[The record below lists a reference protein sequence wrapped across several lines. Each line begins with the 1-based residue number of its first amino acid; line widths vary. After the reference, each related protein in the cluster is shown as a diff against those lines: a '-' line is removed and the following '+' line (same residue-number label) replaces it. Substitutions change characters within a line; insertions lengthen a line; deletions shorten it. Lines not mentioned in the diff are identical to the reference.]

1 MMKLGMHVD
10 NWRHLDVSYQVPCEF
25 AKDHGLKYVEFGT
38 IDGDYFIQALGYNPH
53 IPLHSDPL
61 RLKKY
66 LDSLGLKMSQLDA
79 AYPMSCP
86 EGQYRGI
93 PYTIDAIQFA
103 QAVGCPCV
111 DTTDGASKPDGYTDD
126 EVMVLIKQYYR
137 VVLEWAESHEII
149 INVEPHG
156 PYTTNPD
163 TMERILSFFDS
174 PWLRMNF
181 DTGNTFIAGQDPV
194 KFLKRFRHKLSHCHI
209 KDVSE
214 SLARAAAARRRASP
228 PPWWPSAKASTP
240 TTSPAA
246 SNCSRRRSGTASC
259 PSSAKPPRARSS
271 RASTGCESRSPGRD
285 ETHCGLMIADCG
297 FDSPR

>member
-1 MMKLGMHVD
+1 MLKLGMHVD
-10 NWRHLDVSYQVPCEF
+10 NWRHFDVSYQVPCQF
-25 AKDHGLKYVEFGT
+25 AKDHGLEHVEFGT
-38 IDGDYFIQALGYNPH
+38 IDGDYFIQALGFSPH

-61 RLKKY
+61 LLKRY

-93 PYTIDAIQFA
+93 GYTIRAIQFA

-111 DTTDGASKPDGYTDD
+111 DTTDGARKPPGYTDD
-126 EVMVLIKQYYR
+126 EVMTLIKQYYR
-137 VVLEWAESHEII
+137 VVLEWAERYEII

-174 PWLRMNF
+174 PYLRMNL

-214 SLARAAAARRRASP
+214 ALARAARGQETGIASSIVAIGEGVNAENIAGCIEVLKKARWDGVLSIESEAAPGKIEQSIEWLR
-228 PPWWPSAKASTP
+228 KEI
-240 TTSPAA
+240 
-246 SNCSRRRSGTASC
+246 
-259 PSSAKPPRARSS
+259 AR
-271 RASTGCESRSPGRD
+271 
-285 ETHCGLMIADCG
+285 
-297 FDSPR
+297 